1 MEDLP
6 ISSLILV
13 TAGLILSGV
22 RKTDRQT
29 EKEEREGHMRG
40 KKKNKRSK
48 RDRFQSATAAIE
60 VVLSVSQTAVFLL
73 NPFPFPL
80 RKHE

>member
-22 RKTDRQT
+22 RKTDRQKRT
-29 EKEEREGHMRG
+29 REVHMRR
-40 KKKNKRSK
+40 KKKN
-48 RDRFQSATAAIE
+48 
-60 VVLSVSQTAVFLL
+60 
-73 NPFPFPL
+73 
-80 RKHE
+80 

>member
-22 RKTDRQT
+22 RKTDIQ
-29 EKEEREGHMRG
+29 KDREGRE
-40 KKKNKRSK
+40 RV
-48 RDRFQSATAAIE
+48 T
-60 VVLSVSQTAVFLL
+60 
-73 NPFPFPL
+73 
-80 RKHE
+80 

>member
-29 EKEEREGHMRG
+29 DREGRE
-40 KKKNKRSK
+40 
-48 RDRFQSATAAIE
+48 RDT
-60 VVLSVSQTAVFLL
+60 
-73 NPFPFPL
+73 
-80 RKHE
+80 

>member
-22 RKTDRQT
+22 RKTDRKTDRQ
-29 EKEEREGHMRG
+29 RGHMRR
-40 KKKNKRSK
+40 KKKNKMAK
-48 RDRFQSATAAIE
+48 RDRF
-60 VVLSVSQTAVFLL
+60 
-73 NPFPFPL
+73 
-80 RKHE
+80 